1 MSISVFKMSGLVAG
15 VALAVG
21 LAMPAAAQKVE
32 GPKVTWN
39 FNMFGPKR
47 AATWGQEELAR
58 LMSEATG
65 GNFTMNIHYGDVLGP
80 ARESL
85 DALNI
90 GAYDMSLVAS
100 GFIPGKLPVIEGGAL
115 PFLPIPTVYHATAL
129 REVLVNHPAGK
140 ADVAR
145 WGTFNIMQ
153 VPFAINEFIGKGA
166 PPLTLA
172 DWKGKRVRALGGDA
186 RAMQLLGAVAT
197 NMPAPEI
204 YGAVERGMLDGISSL
219 PYAHAAFKL
228 QEITNWYT
236 LNMGL
241 SSPTSLLLASSKTYD
256 ALPPQYKKLL
266 ADLAPGVLRKWID
279 VFKEDDDKAIEL
291 FKARGMRGITYPE
304 AELAKLGTSV
314 KPIWD
319 DWVAVVNKQGFNGQE
334 LLDKMIEAA
343 KATKVPG

>member
-1 MSISVFKMSGLVAG
+1 MIRSVFKNSGLMAG
-15 VALAVG
+15 VALALG
-21 LAMPAAAQKVE
+21 LAMPASAQSVQ
-32 GPKVTWN
+32 GPKVEWN

-65 GNFTMNIHYGDVLGP
+65 GNFTMKIHYGEVLGP
-80 ARESL
+80 SREMVDGL
-85 DALNI
+85 KI
-90 GAYDMSLVAS
+90 GAFDMALIAT
-100 GFIPGKLPVIEGGAL
+100 GFIPGKLPVIEGGSL

-129 REVLVNHPAGK
+129 REALVNDPAAK
-140 ADVAR
+140 ADVKR
-145 WGTFNIMQ
+145 WDTINIMQ
-153 VPFAINEFIGKGA
+153 VPFAVNEFIGKGA
-166 PPLTLA
+166 PPLKLT

-204 YGAVERGMLDGISSL
+204 YGAVERGMLDGVSSL

-236 LNMGL
+236 TNMGL
-241 SSPTSLLLASSKTYD
+241 SSPTSLLLASLKTYD

-266 ADLAPGVLRKWID
+266 ADLAPGVIRKWID
-279 VFKEDDDKAIEL
+279 VFKTDDDKAIEL
-291 FKARGMRGITYPE
+291 FKAKGMTAIAYPE
-304 AELAKLGTSV
+304 AELDQLRGSV

-319 DWVAVVNKQGFNGQE
+319 DWVAAVNKQGHDGQA
-334 LLDKMIEAA
+334 LLNKMLEAA
-343 KATKVPG
+343 KNAKAPS